1 MTRIAFRSF
10 LTAALLLA
18 VVGPALADTQE
29 WPRRIDTRD
38 TTIVVYQP
46 QLEKFENDILSAR
59 SAVSVQRATD
69 SEPVFGAV
77 WFEAQ
82 AETDRETRNVSLR
95 NVRVLQSK
103 FPDANKEQEKQFN
116 QLFNRE
122 VSGWN
127 LDMSLDQM
135 LAMLDDNNRA
145 NIEVTDLK
153 NDPPTVIYRKHP
165 ALLVLIDGEPKL
177 QPIEKSKVLRVINSP
192 MYIVYESSL
201 KSYYLKIGDEWFAS
215 AKARGDW
222 RTVNQPP
229 STVLEAAAGED
240 FPPVPPEIQE
250 SLAKKPEI
258 IVSYEPAELI
268 VSDGEPQYALIEESG
283 LLYMSNSDSDVF
295 MEVGSQQYYVV
306 LSGRWFRARALDGPW
321 QYVPADQL
329 PQVFA
334 EIPAGSPKEHVLA
347 HIPDTVQAKEA
358 ILDATIPQTE
368 KVERD
373 RSIEVTYDGPPE
385 FVVIDGTT
393 MAYAANTPYAVL
405 RADGRYYACHD
416 AVWYVAGDPYGPWRV
431 AITVPQV
438 IYTIPPSNPLYY
450 VRYVYV
456 YSYTPDIVY
465 VGYTPGY
472 LGTYV
477 YYGTVVYG
485 TGYYYR
491 PWFRTYYYPRP
502 LTWGFHV
509 NYNPWYGWTFGVGLH
524 GHYGNL
530 WFSFGDGWWG
540 PVSHRHHYYND
551 INVNINHNTVIK
563 RPGNIYRP
571 VKKEQWQQSWQERAR
586 QSRELRVKAKERDR
600 VIVEKERRQGND
612 GYGRT
617 EVRKEDRLERRQG
630 NAGYNQTENRR
641 EDRQERRGQ
650 VETRDRNREKSS
662 RNDVYTDR
670 KGNVYRRTDQGWEK
684 REQKQWK
691 ADKQL
696 QRPDNGKMR
705 EKNLERE
712 YRERERGYE
721 RSQQLD
727 RPRFDGLFKDKEK
740 QRGGFDKP
748 DNKGRRF

>member
-1 MTRIAFRSF
+1 MTRIASF
-10 LTAALLLA
+10 IAMVVALLLA
-18 VVGPALADTQE
+18 GIGPALADNHE

-59 SAVSVQRATD
+59 AAVSVQRATD
-69 SEPVFGAV
+69 NEPVFGAV

-103 FPDANKEQEKQFN
+103 FPDASNEQERQFN

-122 VSGWN
+122 VSGWD

-135 LAMLDDNNRA
+135 LAMLDDNNRSS
-145 NIEVTDLK
+145 IEVTDLK
-153 NDPPTVIYRKHP
+153 NDPPTVFYRKHP

-177 QPIEKSKVLRVINSP
+177 QPINNSKVMRVINSP
-192 MYIVYESSL
+192 MYIIYESTL

-215 AKARGDW
+215 PKAKGEW
-222 RTVNQPP
+222 RSVTQPP
-229 STVLEAAAGED
+229 TAVLNVATEED
-240 FPPVPPEIQE
+240 FPPVPPEIQG
-250 SLAKKPEI
+250 SLNKKPEI

-268 VSDGEPQYALIEESG
+268 VSDGEPQYALIEENG
-283 LLYMSNSDSDVF
+283 LLYLSNSDSDVF
-295 MEVGSQQYYVV
+295 MEVGSQQHYVV
-306 LSGRWFRARALDGPW
+306 LSGRWFRARSLTGPW
-321 QYVPADQL
+321 QYVPADNL
-329 PQVFA
+329 PKVFA
-334 EIPAGSPKEHVLA
+334 EIPPGSSKDHVLA
-347 HIPDTVQAKEA
+347 HIPGTMQAKEA

-368 KVERD
+368 KVERSRTID
-373 RSIEVTYDGPPE
+373 VTYDGSPE
-385 FVVIDGTT
+385 FVVIDGTG
-393 MAYAANTPYAVL
+393 MAYAANTSYAVL
-405 RADGRYYACHD
+405 RAEGRYYACYD

-431 AITVPQV
+431 AITIPQV
-438 IYTIPPSNPLYY
+438 IYTIPPSSPLYY

-472 LGTYV
+472 LGTYI

-491 PWFRTYYYPRP
+491 PWYRTYYYPRP

-509 NYNPWYGWTFGVGLH
+509 NYNPWYGWSFGIGLH
-524 GHYGNL
+524 GNYGNL
-530 WFSFGDGWWG
+530 WFSTGTGWWG

-551 INVNINHNTVIK
+551 ININISHNTVIK

-571 VKKEQWQQSWQERAR
+571 VKKEQWQQRWQEREK
-586 QSRELRVKAKERDR
+586 QSRELRAKSGDRDNTTFTKDR
-600 VIVEKERRQGND
+600 GKSSQE
-612 GYGRT
+612 YSRT
-617 EVRKEDRLERRQG
+617 EVRRDK
-630 NAGYNQTENRR
+630 
-641 EDRQERRGQ
+641 
-650 VETRDRNREKSS
+650 VETRDRSQEKIR

-691 ADKQL
+691 VEKQVE
-696 QRPDNGKMR
+696 RPDNGKSR

-721 RSQQLD
+721 RSRQLE
-727 RPRFDGLFKDKEK
+727 RPRDEGFFKDTEK
-740 QRGGFDKP
+740 KRNGFDKP
-748 DNKGRRF
+748 DNKGRKF